1 MRRLAVLGL
10 AAVACAVAA
19 GPAAASTAAPAST
32 AGAASTA
39 GPASTAGLAGP
50 AGLAGH
56 APRLGSVGIRL
67 MNSPVSE
74 RANPRARVYII
85 DHLAPGTTIHRR
97 IQVDNT
103 SRLAV
108 RLSVYAAA
116 ASIAHGAF
124 LFAPGRK
131 QNLMTTWV
139 HLSRPALRL
148 GAGRRAREAVTIR
161 VPRNAPPG
169 EQYGVIW
176 AADQGRDP
184 AHRNISLV
192 NRVGIRIYLSVGP
205 GGPPASNF
213 TLTAPETS
221 RGAGGR
227 ALVTMQARNT
237 GGRALDING
246 TLTLTSGPGGLRAGP
261 FLLTTIATIAPGQSA
276 PVAFTLAASL
286 PDGPWHALI
295 KLRSG
300 LVVRAEH
307 ATIDFAAAP
316 GAAGFPVVP
325 AAGASLLVLAIIA
338 TMIIRSNRPSRRSA

>member
-1 MRRLAVLGL
+1 MISRRRLAVLGL
-10 AAVACAVAA
+10 AAAACAVAA
-19 GPAAASTAAPAST
+19 SPAAA
-32 AGAASTA
+32 GAAAAAA
-39 GPASTAGLAGP
+39 G
-50 AGLAGH
+50 GH

-67 MNSPVSE
+67 LNAPVSE
-74 RANPRARVYII
+74 RGNPRALIYII
-85 DHLAPGTTIHRR
+85 DHLAPGTTIRR
-97 IQVDNT
+97 LIQVSST
-103 SRLAV
+103 SRPAV

-116 ASIAHGAF
+116 ASIAHGQF

-148 GAGRRAREAVTIR
+148 GAGRRARETVTIR

-176 AADQGRDP
+176 AADTGRDP

-213 TLTAPETS
+213 TLTAPDTS
-221 RGAGGR
+221 RSTGGR
-227 ALVTMQARNT
+227 ALVTVQARNT

-246 TLTLTSGPGGLRAGP
+246 TLTLSGGPGGLRAGP
-261 FLLTTIATIAPGQSA
+261 FPLTTVATIAPGQSA
-276 PVAFTLAASL
+276 PVAFALSAGI
-286 PDGPWHALI
+286 PDGPWHALVR
-295 KLRSG
+295 LRSG

-307 ATIDFAAAP
+307 ATINFAAAAP
-316 GAAGFPVVP
+316 GGTGFPVVP

-338 TMIIRSNRPSRRSA
+338 TMIIRSNRPARRRA

>member
-1 MRRLAVLGL
+1 VRISRRHLAVLGL
-10 AAVACAVAA
+10 AATACAVAA
-19 GPAAASTAAPAST
+19 SPA
-32 AGAASTA
+32 AASTA
-39 GPASTAGLAGP
+39 GPASPASTAGTAVP
-50 AGLAGH
+50 AGH
-56 APRLGSVGIRL
+56 TPRLGSVGIRL
-67 MNSPVSE
+67 MNAPVSE

-85 DHLAPGTTIHRR
+85 DHLAPGTTIRR
-97 IQVDNT
+97 LIQVSST
-103 SRLAV
+103 SRSPV

-148 GAGRRAREAVTIR
+148 GAGRRARERVTIR

-176 AADQGRDP
+176 AAGQGRDP
-184 AHRNISLV
+184 AARNISLV

-213 TLTAPETS
+213 TLTAPDTS
-221 RGAGGR
+221 RGTGGR
-227 ALVTMQARNT
+227 ALVTVQARNT

-261 FLLTTIATIAPGQSA
+261 FLLTTAATIAPGQSA
-276 PVAFTLAASL
+276 PVAFTLAAGL

-295 KLRSG
+295 TLRSG
-300 LVVRAEH
+300 LVTRAEH
-307 ATIDFAAAP
+307 ATISFATPPAA
-316 GAAGFPVVP
+316 GTGFPVIP
-325 AAGASLLVLAIIA
+325 AAAASLLALTIIA
-338 TMIIRSNRPSRRSA
+338 AMIIRSSRPARRRA